1 MPSAIDSCGTTRK
14 FSPHLTLTPGA
25 SMRHRLSSSRRI
37 PRQRWRPTAAFL
49 LGLAC
54 MAGEAAAQ
62 GTSNQDA
69 ARAQRRR
76 ALAAV
81 GSVRIAEIPWTDAV
95 AHLDTSA
102 IVVIPIGAEA
112 KEHGPQL
119 PLNNDWLLA
128 EYFAQRVASATRVV
142 LYPTVNYHFY
152 PAFVEY
158 PGSTT
163 LRLATARD
171 VVVDIVRTIAA
182 HGPRRFY
189 ILNTGVSTLRALA
202 PARDSLAASGLV
214 MRYTDILS
222 IGREAEEK
230 VRQQA
235 GGTHADEME
244 TSMMLY
250 MHPEVVQM
258 AKAADDYHP
267 GSGGLTRDSLKAVRE
282 GKTWS
287 RTGIYGNATLAT
299 REKGRV
305 VVEAQVKGMIAEVE
319 ALRRL
324 PIR

>member
-1 MPSAIDSCGTTRK
+1 MRHESASSWRSALRCWQLAAALLAGM
-14 FSPHLTLTPGA
+14 SSVAPAAGGQGVSTPGA
-25 SMRHRLSSSRRI
+25 A
-37 PRQRWRPTAAFL
+37 T
-49 LGLAC
+49 
-54 MAGEAAAQ
+54 
-62 GTSNQDA
+62 QDA
-69 ARAQRRR
+69 ARAERRH

-81 GSVRIAEIPWTDAV
+81 GSVRIAEIPWTEAV
-95 AHLDTSA
+95 THLDTST

-112 KEHGPQL
+112 KEHGPHL

-128 EYFAQRVASATRVV
+128 EYLAQRVASATRVV

-152 PAFVEY
+152 PSFVEY

-163 LRLATARD
+163 LRQETARD
-171 VVVDIVRTIAA
+171 LIVDIVRTISA

-189 ILNTGVSTLRALA
+189 VLNTGVSTLRALA
-202 PARDSLAASGLV
+202 PARDSLAASGIV
-214 MRYTDILS
+214 MRYTDILN
-222 IGREAEEK
+222 IGKEAEEG

-235 GGTHADEME
+235 GGTHADEIE

-250 MHPEVVQM
+250 MHPDVVQM

-267 GSGGLTRDSLKAVRE
+267 GVGGLTRDSLRAVRE

-305 VVEAQVKGMIAEVE
+305 VVEAQVKGMVAEIE
-319 ALRRL
+319 ALRRI